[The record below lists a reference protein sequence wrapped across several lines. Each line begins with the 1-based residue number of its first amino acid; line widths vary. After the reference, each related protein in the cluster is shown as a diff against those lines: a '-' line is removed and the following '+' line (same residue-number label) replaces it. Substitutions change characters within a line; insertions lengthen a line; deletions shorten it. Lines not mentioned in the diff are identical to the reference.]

1 VAKSRIYKSSRTQK
15 CPLCLK
21 LTKQSTHNHTNQQK
35 ILLYK
40 VEYLKKISSAIH
52 LQHFSA
58 HFHLSHSIT
67 LCNLQEC
74 NQQHIPAIRHPP
86 PPVGYLIYIDT
97 HQSPELCIQFFKCMY
112 LICSKCIHKM
122 LQYDFQPRSQ
132 VFSSLLVKGT
142 DSCQNLNNLNK
153 NAQENE

>member
-1 VAKSRIYKSSRTQK
+1 MTLLDKTIPYPTLQTIRDKSGKNGQRTQANISRRWHYIHCSAHFQQHLLMCQWHHIVCEDFVSASSK
-15 CPLCLK
+15 EQDLQKFQNPEMPTMLNM
-21 LTKQSTHNHTNQQK
+21 TKQSTHNHTNQQK

-40 VEYLKKISSAIH
+40 VEYLKKLSSAIH

-86 PPVGYLIYIDT
+86 PPAGYLIYI
-97 HQSPELCIQFFKCMY
+97 
-112 LICSKCIHKM
+112 
-122 LQYDFQPRSQ
+122 
-132 VFSSLLVKGT
+132 
-142 DSCQNLNNLNK
+142 
-153 NAQENE
+153 